1 MSRHF
6 KKMIIWFLAL
16 MTALVM
22 LGGCGSK
29 TESQKEEKK
38 AEKQEENQ
46 DSKQRKEAERGEEKT
61 ITITVTHSDGSQ
73 KEFSFTTDYEMLG
86 DLLREEDLADGI
98 EGASGFYVTE
108 VDGEKAE
115 DTKQEW
121 WMALKDGEMIQCG
134 VDYTPM
140 EDGDSFE
147 LAFSVGYN

>member
-46 DSKQRKEAERGEEKT
+46 DSKQRKEDERGKEKT
-61 ITITVTHSDGSQ
+61 I
-73 KEFSFTTDYEMLG
+73 K
-86 DLLREEDLADGI
+86 R
-98 EGASGFYVTE
+98 
-108 VDGEKAE
+108 
-115 DTKQEW
+115 
-121 WMALKDGEMIQCG
+121 IQLY
-134 VDYTPM
+134 D
-140 EDGDSFE
+140 
-147 LAFSVGYN
+147 